1 MVEVNKPDYLSL
13 VNKSG
18 SGFNVS
24 ELVDSIVASE
34 IEPKRIL
41 QTSKKEKTENAI
53 SGVGFLTSQ
62 ANTTKN
68 NFNTISGDKFFEPKS
83 TNEAA
88 ISIKATDEM
97 VLDDALH
104 VISDIDVAKKMVFEL
119 GGFTSLTETFSANLT
134 IDYGEWSVSP
144 KSVVGSTN
152 SFAAGKTYKVTQEI
166 VDPADVA
173 GIAAE
178 TSWNGETATIP
189 VGTIFTVNDGEAGVI
204 GANAFEEIDGYEFQD
219 ANALILNTLDFEDKT
234 LNQIAALINGVG
246 GIQAQVV
253 DTIGDGSN
261 YSLVLT
267 STLTGATRGFK
278 ITGEDRWSTLSTA
291 TSSGVVN
298 NFSSLGKDATFKLD
312 GVQISRNSNEID
324 DLIEGATISLN
335 SDYVGDATIGFSRS
349 DEAIKNTVNDVIFSL
364 NEFKSEIDR
373 LTYIDIEGDE
383 NGPLAMDPS
392 ATSIKTQFKRLSVSP
407 LTGYGD
413 TPIYLSN
420 LGIKSDNEGNYFL
433 DEDTFQKTLSNNP
446 DYFLSLK
453 DDNISSNSP
462 SVSVS
467 KSEFTSIDSGT
478 YSVSKSGDQWTIGD
492 KNLLRVD
499 YNGGSR
505 FTSTAYPGLVIVTAE
520 ADPADFNI
528 YVGKSFS
535 SKVDTLMADML
546 DFNSSLNSAEESYKN
561 LSADIETR
569 LKELEER
576 EKLITNRY
584 TQQFGKMEQSMT
596 QFNSTKTLLDNF
608 IEAWKKQ
615 K

>member
-88 ISIKATDEM
+88 VSIKATDEM

-119 GGFTSLTETFSANLT
+119 GGFKSLTETFSANLT

-152 SFAAGKTYKVTQEI
+152 SFSSGKTYKVTQEI
-166 VDPADVA
+166 VDAADVA

-204 GANAFEEIDGYEFQD
+204 GTNAFEEIDGYEFQD
-219 ANALILNTLDFEDKT
+219 ANALILNSLNFEDKT

-253 DTIGDGSN
+253 DTVGDGSN

-267 STLTGATRGFK
+267 STLTGAKRGFK
-278 ITGEDRWSTLSTA
+278 ITGEDRWSTLSTE

-312 GVQISRNSNEID
+312 GVQISRNANEID

-520 ADPADFNI
+520 ADPTDFNI

-561 LSADIETR
+561 ISADIETR

>member
-1 MVEVNKPDYLSL
+1 
-13 VNKSG
+13 
-18 SGFNVS
+18 
-24 ELVDSIVASE
+24 
-34 IEPKRIL
+34 
-41 QTSKKEKTENAI
+41 
-53 SGVGFLTSQ
+53 
-62 ANTTKN
+62 
-68 NFNTISGDKFFEPKS
+68 
-83 TNEAA
+83 
-88 ISIKATDEM
+88 M

-134 IDYGEWSVSP
+134 IDYGEWSASP

-152 SFAAGKTYKVTQEI
+152 SFASGKTYKVTQEI

-189 VGTIFTVNDGEAGVI
+189 VGTIFTVNEGEAGVI

-219 ANALILNTLDFEDKT
+219 ANALILNTLNFEDKT
-234 LNQIAALINGVG
+234 LNQIAALLNGVG

-267 STLTGATRGFK
+267 STLTGAKRGFK
-278 ITGEDRWSTLSTA
+278 ITGEDRWSTLTTE

-349 DEAIKNTVNDVIFSL
+349 EEAIKNTVNDVIFSL

-433 DEDTFQKTLSNNP
+433 DDATFQKTLSNNP

-520 ADPADFNI
+520 ADPTDFNI

-535 SKVDTLMADML
+535 SKVDALMSEML

-561 LSADIETR
+561 ISADIETR

-576 EKLITNRY
+576 EKLITDRY

>member
-88 ISIKATDEM
+88 VSIKATDEM

-152 SFAAGKTYKVTQEI
+152 SFSSGKTYKVTQEI

-204 GANAFEEIDGYEFQD
+204 GTNAFEEIDGYDFQD
-219 ANALILNTLDFEDKT
+219 ANALILNTLNFEDKT

-267 STLTGATRGFK
+267 STLTGAKRGFK
-278 ITGEDRWSTLSTA
+278 ITGEDRWSTLSTE

-520 ADPADFNI
+520 ADPTDFNI

-561 LSADIETR
+561 ISADIETR

>member
-41 QTSKKEKTENAI
+41 QTSKKEKTESAI

-83 TNEAA
+83 TNETAV
-88 ISIKATDEM
+88 SVKATDEM

-152 SFAAGKTYKVTQEI
+152 SFSSGKTYKVTQEI

-173 GIAAE
+173 GIALE

-189 VGTIFTVNDGEAGVI
+189 VGTIFTVNDGQAGVI
-204 GANAFEEIDGYEFQD
+204 GTNAFEEIDGYDFQD
-219 ANALILNTLDFEDKT
+219 ANALILNTLNFEDKT

-267 STLTGATRGFK
+267 STLTGAKRGFK
-278 ITGEDRWSTLSTA
+278 ITGEDRWSTLSTE
-291 TSSGVVN
+291 TSSGVFN

-520 ADPADFNI
+520 ADPTDFNI

-561 LSADIETR
+561 ISADIETR

-576 EKLITNRY
+576 EKLITDRY

>member
-1 MVEVNKPDYLSL
+1 MAEVNKPDYLSL

-41 QTSKKEKTENAI
+41 QTSKKEKTESAI

-88 ISIKATDEM
+88 VAVKATDEM

-134 IDYGEWSVSP
+134 IDYGEWSASS
-144 KSVVGSTN
+144 KSVVGPTN
-152 SFAAGKTYKVTQEI
+152 SFASGNTYEVTQEI
-166 VDPADVA
+166 VDPAEVEK
-173 GIAAE
+173 IAAE

-189 VGTIFTVNDGEAGVI
+189 VGTIFTVNDGEEGII
-204 GANAFEEIDGYEFQD
+204 GANALEEIDGYDFQD
-219 ANALILNTLDFEDKT
+219 ANALILNTLNFEDKT

-267 STLTGATRGFK
+267 STLTGAKRGFK
-278 ITGEDRWSTLSTA
+278 ITGEDRWSTLTTE
-291 TSSGVVN
+291 TSSGLVN
-298 NFSSLGKDATFKLD
+298 SFSSLGKDATFKLD

-349 DEAIKNTVNDVIFSL
+349 EEAIKNTVNDVIFSL

-373 LTYIDIEGDE
+373 LTYIDIEGEE

-433 DEDTFQKTLSNNP
+433 DDATFQKTLSNNP

-467 KSEFTSIDSGT
+467 KSEFTSIESGT

-520 ADPADFNI
+520 ADPTDFNI

-535 SKVDTLMADML
+535 SKVDSLMSEML

-561 LSADIETR
+561 ISADIETR

-576 EKLITNRY
+576 EKLITDRY

>member
-1 MVEVNKPDYLSL
+1 MAEVNKPDYLSL

-41 QTSKKEKTENAI
+41 QTSKKEKTESAI

-83 TNEAA
+83 TIETAV
-88 ISIKATDEM
+88 SVKATDEM

-152 SFAAGKTYKVTQEI
+152 SFSSGKTYKVTQEI

-204 GANAFEEIDGYEFQD
+204 GTNAFEEIDGYDFQD
-219 ANALILNTLDFEDKT
+219 ANALVLNTLNFEDKT

-246 GIQAQVV
+246 GIQAQIV

-267 STLTGATRGFK
+267 STLTGAKRGFK
-278 ITGEDRWSTLSTA
+278 ITGEDRWSTLSTE

-298 NFSSLGKDATFKLD
+298 IFSSLGKDATFKLD

-392 ATSIKTQFKRLSVSP
+392 ATSIKTQFKRLAVSP

-467 KSEFTSIDSGT
+467 KSEFTSIESGT

-520 ADPADFNI
+520 ADPTDFNI

-561 LSADIETR
+561 ISADIETR

-576 EKLITNRY
+576 EKLITDRY

>member
-1 MVEVNKPDYLSL
+1 MAEVNKPDYLSL

-41 QTSKKEKTENAI
+41 QTSKKEKTESAI

-83 TNEAA
+83 TIETAV
-88 ISIKATDEM
+88 SVKATDEM

-152 SFAAGKTYKVTQEI
+152 SFSSGKTYKVTQEI

-204 GANAFEEIDGYEFQD
+204 GTNAFEEIDGYDFQD
-219 ANALILNTLDFEDKT
+219 ANALILNTLNFEDKT

-246 GIQAQVV
+246 GIQAQIV

-267 STLTGATRGFK
+267 STLTGAKRGFK
-278 ITGEDRWSTLSTA
+278 ITGEDRWSTLSTE

-298 NFSSLGKDATFKLD
+298 IFSSLGKDATFKLD

-392 ATSIKTQFKRLSVSP
+392 ATSIKTQFKRLAVSP

-520 ADPADFNI
+520 ADPTDFNI

-561 LSADIETR
+561 ISADIETR

-576 EKLITNRY
+576 EKLITDRY

>member
-1 MVEVNKPDYLSL
+1 MAEVNKPDYLSL

-41 QTSKKEKTENAI
+41 QTSKKEKTESAI

-83 TNEAA
+83 TNETAV
-88 ISIKATDEM
+88 SVKATDEM

-152 SFAAGKTYKVTQEI
+152 SFSSGKTYKVTQEI

-204 GANAFEEIDGYEFQD
+204 GTNAFEEIDGYDFQD
-219 ANALILNTLDFEDKT
+219 ANALILNTLNFEDKT

-267 STLTGATRGFK
+267 STLTGAKRGFK
-278 ITGEDRWSTLSTA
+278 ITGEDRWSTLSTE

-298 NFSSLGKDATFKLD
+298 NFSSLGKDATFSLD

-324 DLIEGATISLN
+324 DLIEGATILLN

-520 ADPADFNI
+520 ADPTDFNI

-584 TQQFGKMEQSMT
+584 TEQFGKMEQSMT

>member
-1 MVEVNKPDYLSL
+1 MAEVNKPDYLSL

-41 QTSKKEKTENAI
+41 QTSKKEKTESAI

-83 TNEAA
+83 TNETAV
-88 ISIKATDEM
+88 SVKATDEM

-144 KSVVGSTN
+144 KTVVGSTN
-152 SFAAGKTYKVTQEI
+152 SFSSGKTYKVTQEI

-204 GANAFEEIDGYEFQD
+204 GTNAFEEIDGYDFQD
-219 ANALILNTLDFEDKT
+219 ANALILNTLNFEDKT

-267 STLTGATRGFK
+267 STLTGAKRGFK
-278 ITGEDRWSTLSTA
+278 ITGEDRWSTLTTV
-291 TSSGVVN
+291 TSAGVEN
-298 NFSSLGKDATFKLD
+298 NFSSLGKDATFSLD

-392 ATSIKTQFKRLSVSP
+392 ATSIKMQFKRLSVSP

-520 ADPADFNI
+520 ADPTDFNI

-561 LSADIETR
+561 ISADIETR